1 MSFAFRAALVGLLMA
16 AAPASATNL
25 LVNGDFEDASFGGTA
40 TYYNIGG
47 SGADNPVP
55 AGWGWTVPVNN
66 VDIIANGVYTPFLPT
81 GGAYNLDLVGYD
93 STGAISQ
100 TFATVLGKTYV
111 LSLDFTQNGSG
122 RTADVVLDSTT
133 LTTLTGTGSWQ
144 TWTTSFVGTGSPTT
158 LTISEVI
165 GGNSG
170 GIVLDNISVTAV
182 PEPATWAMLITGFGM
197 VGYGLRRRRTAV
209 AA

>member
-1 MSFAFRAALVGLLMA
+1 MTNVFRAALVGLLMA

-25 LVNGDFEDASFGGTA
+25 LVNGNFEDASFGGTSG
-40 TYYNIGG
+40 YYNIGN

-66 VDIIANGVYTPFLPT
+66 VDIIANGVYTPFLAT
-81 GGAYNLDLVGYD
+81 GGAYNLDLVGYN

-111 LSLDFTQNGSG
+111 LSLDFTQNGG
-122 RTADVVLDSTT
+122 GKTADVMLDSAT
-133 LTTLTGTGSWQ
+133 LTTLAGTGSWQ

-158 LTISEVI
+158 LTISEVL
-165 GGNSG
+165 GGSNG
-170 GIVLDNISVTAV
+170 GIVLDNISVSAV

-197 VGYGLRRRRTAV
+197 VGYGLRRRRATA